1 MKNNEDL
8 PEINDFDLNIDFD
21 ENKNI
26 QTNSQAEK
34 ATNKIGYYDRKLENR
49 LKKYESYLKKN
60 ENINRI
66 DTESQVIKKSLIV
79 ILKKHK

>member
-1 MKNNEDL
+1 MKTSEDL

-26 QTNSQAEK
+26 QTNSQTEK

-66 DTESQVIKKSLIV
+66 DTESQVTKKSLKV
-79 ILKKHK
+79 ILKNIK

>member
-1 MKNNEDL
+1 MKNGEDL
-8 PEINDFDLNIDFD
+8 SEISDFDLNIDFD

-26 QTNSQAEK
+26 QTNSQTEK

-66 DTESQVIKKSLIV
+66 DTESQVTKKL
-79 ILKKHK
+79 

>member
-1 MKNNEDL
+1 MKTSEDL

-21 ENKNI
+21 ENKSM
-26 QTNSQAEK
+26 QTNSQTEK

-66 DTESQVIKKSLIV
+66 DTESQVTKKL
-79 ILKKHK
+79 